1 MKAVISVMA
10 DAGADQL
17 LICDPTELAWLL
29 NIRAADLSHTPVML
43 AFAILS
49 HDGKVTLFYDADAPL
64 LIDQSQIRI
73 VPAKELIPYLEQC
86 RFIVWLDPAQ
96 TPITGRCPYPWWGQY
111 HKTGHPL
118 QMMKAVKNSVEQT
131 GSDPRI
137 ADAVA
142 MIRFRHG

>member
-49 HDGKVTLFYDADAPL
+49 HDGSDSILYLTPL
-64 LIDQSQIRI
+64 
-73 VPAKELIPYLEQC
+73 Y
-86 RFIVWLDPAQ
+86 
-96 TPITGRCPYPWWGQY
+96 
-111 HKTGHPL
+111 
-118 QMMKAVKNSVEQT
+118 
-131 GSDPRI
+131 
-137 ADAVA
+137 
-142 MIRFRHG
+142 